1 MVATLSLP
9 VSAQPLQVPPVDQV
23 VQQANPA
30 VPRISVDKTTNLANA
45 IKQAEQMMAKG
56 DIKEVMIDIK
66 ACDSQKLPLAI
77 NAKGKITIVGC
88 GDKQAGIDHDEVV
101 NRTVLTPFSS
111 FNPTEI
117 KSPVEFRGIE
127 VKNARSNVFK
137 VLSGI
142 TIANSV
148 FHGSEDPFGAKLLV
162 DADLASADSANEIV
176 IKDSRIT
183 GLRPILIQ
191 GHSAKVAFQFNKV
204 VTALGTNQNA
214 IEIAQSKTYKN
225 DGSLPILVENNDF
238 EVKAPIGGIS
248 VVKISRGDVKVHD
261 NRITLKDSS
270 PNASGIILFSP
281 QSGSGMPIKNVGITY
296 NIFSGSHAITN
307 SSGIPI
313 EPKMVTINDNDFSET
328 IGVLPK
334 SGQGQDNANA
344 SVTKGNAINAQR
356 NVWGKL
362 DRLKTEADTSS
373 PKDKYT
379 RPEVPMPQPP
389 EPPKPPMPEPKPD
402 APGPQ
407 QPPAP
412 PAPPA
417 RPQPVPP
424 APAPAPQQPQPQQ
437 PSPQVPTPTPSP
449 SVSPAAPRSAVRV
462 AGETRFET
470 AVKVAQEA
478 FKSEAKAVVLAR
490 GDVAADSVSA
500 VPFAQEIG
508 APVLLTP
515 SDALHPAVEAE
526 IKRLLPKGGR
536 VYLMGGEAALAKPV
550 ADAVAKLGG
559 TVERVAGPNRA
570 ATAVAVAERLQQLQK
585 ANRVLVADGTDWQAD
600 LIAGPAAAA
609 VDGVT
614 LLTNGDQVAP
624 ETAAFLAKFPSLKV
638 SAIGA
643 NAVKAMPS
651 ATKIN
656 GANPTALSV
665 AVAQEFFSRPTVS
678 GVATTDDFADALS
691 GGVQVAMENGPLLLV
706 SQSGTTVATTYLDDV
721 KTVTKVY
728 AYGGTQRITEAQLAA
743 LTK

>member
-1 MVATLSLP
+1 MRNTTALLLFMVATLSLP
-9 VSAQPLQVPPVDQV
+9 VSAQPLQVSPVDQV

-66 ACDSQKLPLAI
+66 ACDSQKLPLVI

-148 FHGSEDPFGAKLLV
+148 FHGSKDPFGDKLLV

-281 QSGSGMPIKNVGITY
+281 QSGLGMPIKNVGITY

-412 PAPPA
+412 PSPPA

-478 FKSEAKAVVLAR
+478 FKDGAKAV
-490 GDVAADSVSA
+490 D
-500 VPFAQEIG
+500 
-508 APVLLTP
+508 
-515 SDALHPAVEAE
+515 
-526 IKRLLPKGGR
+526 
-536 VYLMGGEAALAKPV
+536 
-550 ADAVAKLGG
+550 
-559 TVERVAGPNRA
+559 
-570 ATAVAVAERLQQLQK
+570 
-585 ANRVLVADGTDWQAD
+585 
-600 LIAGPAAAA
+600 
-609 VDGVT
+609 
-614 LLTNGDQVAP
+614 
-624 ETAAFLAKFPSLKV
+624 
-638 SAIGA
+638 
-643 NAVKAMPS
+643 
-651 ATKIN
+651 
-656 GANPTALSV
+656 
-665 AVAQEFFSRPTVS
+665 
-678 GVATTDDFADALS
+678 
-691 GGVQVAMENGPLLLV
+691 
-706 SQSGTTVATTYLDDV
+706 
-721 KTVTKVY
+721 
-728 AYGGTQRITEAQLAA
+728 
-743 LTK
+743 